1 MSLIT
6 RCPACQTS
14 FRIVPDQLRI
24 SEGWVRCGQ
33 CQEVFNAAL
42 QLLQEAPHVDRN
54 APVVPVAVVLPP
66 AIESSVVQPAA
77 QLAGNHGPEPL
88 EPFIDSVVPSEFLR
102 AHEFELTS
110 ELARE
115 SEAPASFLRDF
126 QNEPQPQRASM
137 RIMLW
142 LAVVLLL
149 LALGLQMLVQ
159 ERNRIA
165 VMVPAVKPVLNWAG
179 EVLGFEIAP
188 LQQIEPIVIDSS
200 SFSKLRADTYRLAVV
215 MKNTAQVPLAL
226 PSIELTLTD
235 SQDQAMMR
243 RVFTSVEMGAT
254 TRDFAANSE
263 WAAALTVNVRSVAGV
278 ERFTGY
284 RVLAFYP

>member
-54 APVVPVAVVLPP
+54 APAVPVAVVLPP
-66 AIESSVVQPAA
+66 AIEISAAQPAA
-77 QLAGNHGPEPL
+77 HFAGNHEPEPL
-88 EPFIDSVVPSEFLR
+88 EPFIDSIVPSEFLR

-126 QNEPQPQRASM
+126 QNEPQPQQTPM
-137 RIMLW
+137 RIVLV

-165 VMVPAVKPVLNWAG
+165 VMAPAIKPALNWTG
-179 EVLGFEIAP
+179 EILGFEITP
-188 LQQIEPIVIDSS
+188 LQQIESIVIDSS
-200 SFSKLRADTYRLAVV
+200 SFSKLRADAYRLAVV

-235 SQDQAMMR
+235 SQDQATMR
-243 RVFTSVEMGAT
+243 RVFTSVEMGAS

-263 WAAALTVNVRSVAGV
+263 WAAALTVNVRAVAGV

-284 RVLAFYP
+284 RVLVFYP